1 MPVMPIMPIISI
13 IEQLLAIARNT
24 LLESIRQPIV
34 LIVCAAATI
43 LVVMSNPFSA
53 WTMQDDQRMF
63 VDIGLSTVFLATA
76 VLASFIATN
85 VITREIDN
93 GTVLTVVSKPVPRPI
108 FVIGKYLGVSVA
120 MLLAFAYLSLVFML
134 VEVHGTLQT
143 ARDPLHIPVILFGSA
158 AIIGAVSVGAWMNF
172 FYGRSFASWTVATA
186 LPMLG
191 LAYLLSLFFDAEWN
205 SVPLAQQFEPEIW
218 KALLLMSL
226 ATLVLNAVAIAASTR
241 LGQVLTLVIVVS
253 IFVLGL
259 LSDWMIGRTLSESAA
274 QATLTAGDQVKWGLL
289 SACRAVLPNF
299 QVFWLSDA
307 LTQKKSIPGEYIAY
321 AVPYALAMVTGLLAL
336 ATAMFQRREVG

>member
-1 MPVMPIMPIISI
+1 MSI
-13 IEQLLAIARNT
+13 LEQLLAIARNT

-34 LIVCAAATI
+34 LVVCAAATI

-63 VDIGLSTVFLATA
+63 VDIGLSTVFLSTA

-93 GTVLTVVSKPVPRPI
+93 RTVLTVVSKPVPRPI
-108 FVIGKYLGVSVA
+108 FVVGKFVGVSGA

-143 ARDPLHIPVILFGSA
+143 ARDPLHMPVIILGSTA
-158 AIIGAVSVGAWMNF
+158 LAGALGAGAWMNF
-172 FYGRSFASWTVATA
+172 FYGRSFASWTVALA
-186 LPMLG
+186 IPMLG

-205 SVPLAQQFEPEIW
+205 SVELSRQFEPEIW
-218 KALLLMSL
+218 KALLLMAL
-226 ATLVLNAVAIAASTR
+226 ATMVLNAVAIAASTR
-241 LGQVLTLVIVVS
+241 LGQVLTLVVV
-253 IFVLGL
+253 IGVFVLGL
-259 LSDWMIGRTLSESAA
+259 LSDWMIGRALVDAA
-274 QATLTAGDQVKWGLL
+274 SGATDAGGIRRLL
-289 SACRAVLPNF
+289 LEGCRAALPNF

-307 LTQKKSIPGEYIAY
+307 LTQKKAIPGEYIAF
-321 AVPYALAMVTGLLAL
+321 AVPYALTVVTGLLAL
-336 ATAMFQRREVG
+336 ATALFQRREVG

>member
-1 MPVMPIMPIISI
+1 MPIMSI

-108 FVIGKYLGVSVA
+108 FVIVKYLGVSVA

-143 ARDPLHIPVILFGSA
+143 VRDPLHMPVILFGSA

-259 LSDWMIGRTLSESAA
+259 LSDWMIGRTLSETAA

>member
-1 MPVMPIMPIISI
+1 MISFF
-13 IEQLLAIARNT
+13 EQFTAITRNT
-24 LLESIRQPIV
+24 FLESIRQPIV
-34 LIVCAAATI
+34 LVVCAAATI

-93 GTVLTVVSKPVPRPI
+93 RTVLTVVSKPVPRPI
-108 FVIGKYLGVSVA
+108 FVVGKFVGVSGA

-143 ARDPLHIPVILFGSA
+143 ARDPLHIPVILFGST
-158 AIIGAVSVGAWMNF
+158 AIAGAVGVGAWMNF
-172 FYGRSFASWTVATA
+172 FYGRSFASWTVALA
-186 LPMLG
+186 IPMLG

-205 SVPLAQQFEPEIW
+205 SVELSRQFEPEIW
-218 KALLLMSL
+218 KALLLMAL
-226 ATLVLNAVAIAASTR
+226 ATMVLNAVAIAASTR
-241 LGQVLTLVIVVS
+241 LGQVLTLVVV
-253 IFVLGL
+253 IGVFVLGL
-259 LSDWMIGRTLSESAA
+259 LSDWMIGRALVEAA
-274 QATLTAGDQVKWGLL
+274 ATDGGLRRML
-289 SACRAVLPNF
+289 LEGCRAALPNF

-307 LTQKKSIPGEYIAY
+307 LTQKKAIPGEYIAF
-321 AVPYALAMVTGLLAL
+321 AVPYALAVVTGLLAL
-336 ATAMFQRREVG
+336 ATALFQRREVG

>member
-1 MPVMPIMPIISI
+1 MSLL
-13 IEQLLAIARNT
+13 EQLLAIARNT

-34 LIVCAAATI
+34 LVVCAAATI

-93 GTVLTVVSKPVPRPI
+93 RTVLTVVSKPVPRPV
-108 FVIGKYLGVSVA
+108 FVVGKFLGVSGA
-120 MLLAFAYLSLVFML
+120 MLIAFLYLSLVFML

-143 ARDPLHIPVILFGSA
+143 ARDPLHMPVIVFGTTA
-158 AIIGAVSVGAWMNF
+158 LVGAIGLGAWMNY
-172 FYGRSFASWTVATA
+172 FYGRSFASWTIVAA

-205 SVPLAQQFEPEIW
+205 SVELAKQFEPEIW
-218 KALLLMSL
+218 KALFLMAL
-226 ATLVLNAVAIAASTR
+226 ATMVLNAVAIAASTR
-241 LGQVLTLVIVVS
+241 LGQVLTLVVVVGV
-253 IFVLGL
+253 FVTGL
-259 LSDWMIGRTLSESAA
+259 LSDWMLGRTLSNMALEGTLSA
-274 QATLTAGDQVKWGLL
+274 GEQVKWGLL
-289 SACRAVLPNF
+289 SACRAALPNF
-299 QVFWLSDA
+299 QIFWLSDA
-307 LTQKKSIPGEYIAY
+307 LTQKKAIPGEYIAFV
-321 AVPYALAMVTGLLAL
+321 VPYALALVTGLLAL
-336 ATAMFQRREVG
+336 ATALFQRREVG